1 MSVGTNKQRAS
12 DYFLP
17 VGKRVSV
24 LLVGGGNLIGEL
36 DNAVFDD
43 QEQIVALLVRAG
55 DPAGARTLVTWQAV
69 LTVDV
74 VEGYIAHDSAL

>member
-1 MSVGTNKQRAS
+1 M
-12 DYFLP
+12 
-17 VGKRVSV
+17 